1 MQYKWL
7 NNKNNKKLIVFF
19 NGWGMDEKV
28 VEHLEFKDY
37 DVLTFYDYRNFEINN
52 FDFTKYEQKYLIA
65 WSMGVYVC
73 NYFYEI
79 FKNFD
84 KYIAINGTQKPID
97 DEFGIPK
104 AIYDLTIENFNEL
117 SCSKFIKKIST
128 KLDPCSRATKELKE
142 ELIAIKY
149 LKIKDFFK
157 FNKSII
163 SNKDR
168 IIPSQN
174 QKNFWK
180 TFEEID
186 APHYI
191 FDLYKSW
198 DELL

>member
-7 NNKNNKKLIVFF
+7 NKQDNKKLIVFF
-19 NGWGMDEKV
+19 NGWGMEEKA
-28 VEHLEFKDY
+28 VEHLICKDY
-37 DVLTFYDYRNFEINN
+37 DVLTFCDYRNFEIDD

-117 SCSKFIKKIST
+117 SCAKFFKKIST
-128 KLDPCSRATKELKE
+128 KLEPCSRKTEELKE
-142 ELIAIKY
+142 ELITIKY
-149 LKIKDFFK
+149 LKVKDFFN
-157 FNKSII
+157 FNRAII

-174 QKNFWK
+174 QKKFWK
-180 TFEEID
+180 TYEEID